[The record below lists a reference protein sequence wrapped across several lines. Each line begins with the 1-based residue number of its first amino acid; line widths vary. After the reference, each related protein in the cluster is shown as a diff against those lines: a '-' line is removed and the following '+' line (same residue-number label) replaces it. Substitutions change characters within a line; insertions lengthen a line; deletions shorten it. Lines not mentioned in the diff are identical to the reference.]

1 MEKALKK
8 VIRKH
13 ALVNASEYNG
23 KANTQAVLSKVLA
36 EKPKL
41 KKEISIV
48 GKATATIVKEI
59 NLLSLEKQKNELKK
73 FGKIKKP
80 EKKQREGLPELPEA
94 KKGKA
99 VLRFAPEPNGYLHL
113 GHLKAA
119 VLSYLYA
126 KKYKGKVFLR
136 FDDTN
141 PEREKKEF
149 YKAIRDDL
157 KSFGLEFDKEIK
169 ESDYMEKFY
178 RLAEELIKKG
188 KFYVCTCP
196 QPKLREMRANKTA
209 CECRGRNEK
218 ENLKLWKKML
228 KNAEKGSMIVR
239 LKTDPGHPN
248 PALREPSMLRIID
261 VPHPLKG
268 KKYRVYPLYNFACT
282 VMDHILKVTHVLRDK
297 GFENDA
303 RIQET
308 LYDIFDWKKPVTI
321 QFGRLKTV
329 AGIPMKKRKI
339 LEMIREGK
347 LSGFDDIR
355 LPNPRNLLKRGFK
368 PEAIKRLIEEIGPSK
383 SDINISI
390 TTLES
395 YNRQIIDSLSPRY
408 FFVGQPIEIR
418 LDKVSKKSV
427 KAPLFPRK
435 RKYRKIPVSRK
446 IFVEKLDFVQHK
458 NKEIR
463 LMHFC
468 NIMLNKK
475 SKVTSIRLKDV
486 PKIHW
491 VSSRNVKISIMMPN
505 GKLVDG
511 LAEPEIKK
519 IKPDQTVQFER
530 IGFARCDEKGLFYFA
545 HK

>member
-1 MEKALKK
+1 MEKIIK
-8 VIRKH
+8 KH
-13 ALVNASEYNG
+13 ALLNAVEYNG
-23 KANTQAVLSKVLA
+23 KANAQAVLGKVLA
-36 EKPKL
+36 EKPDL
-41 KKEISIV
+41 KKNMAKLGKAV
-48 GKATATIVKEI
+48 GKTVKEI
-59 NLLSLEKQKNELKK
+59 NSWPLEKQQKELKK

-94 KKGKA
+94 KMGKV

-141 PEREKKEF
+141 PERERKEF

-157 KSFGLEFDKEIK
+157 KTFGLKFDKEVK
-169 ESDYMEKFY
+169 ESDYMEEFY
-178 RLAEELIKKG
+178 KLAEELIKKG

-196 QPKLREMRANKTA
+196 QEKIREMRAKKAT
-209 CECRGRNEK
+209 CECRERKEK

-228 KNAEKGSMIVR
+228 KNAKQGEMIVR
-239 LKTDPGHPN
+239 MKTDPEHIN
-248 PALREPSMLRIID
+248 PALREPSMFRIIET
-261 VPHPLKG
+261 PHPLKG

-282 VMDHILKVTHVLRDK
+282 VMDHLLKMTHILRDK

-303 RIQET
+303 KIQEM
-308 LYDIFDWKKPVTI
+308 LYDIFEWKTPVTI

-347 LSGFDDIR
+347 LKGFDDIR

-368 PEAIKRLIEEIGPSK
+368 PESIKRLIEEIGPSK
-383 SDINISI
+383 ADINISI
-390 TTLES
+390 TTLET

-408 FFVGQPIEIR
+408 FFVGQPIEIK

-435 RKYRKIPVSRK
+435 KKYRKIPVTKK

-458 NKEIR
+458 NKEVR

-468 NIMLNKK
+468 NIILNKK
-475 SKVTSIRLKDV
+475 SKVTSIRLKDI

-491 VSSRNVKISIMMPN
+491 VSSRNVKIRVMMPN
-505 GKLVDG
+505 GKEIEG

-519 IKPDQTVQFER
+519 VKPDQTVQFER
-530 IGFARCDEKGLFYFA
+530 IGFARCDKPSMFYFA

>member
-1 MEKALKK
+1 MKDIIKK
-8 VIRKH
+8 HV
-13 ALVNASEYNG
+13 LLNAIEYNG
-23 KANTQAVLSKVLA
+23 KANAQAVLGKVLA
-36 EKPKL
+36 EKPEL
-41 KKEISIV
+41 KKNMAKL
-48 GKATATIVKEI
+48 GKEVEKTVKEV
-59 NLLSLEKQKNELKK
+59 NSWSLEKQKKELKK

-80 EKKQREGLPELPEA
+80 EKKQREGLSELPEA
-94 KKGKA
+94 KMGKV

-149 YKAIRDDL
+149 YKAIKDDL
-157 KSFGLEFDKEIK
+157 KKFGLKFDKEVK
-169 ESDYMEKFY
+169 ESDYMEEFY
-178 RLAEELIKKG
+178 KLAEELIKKD

-196 QPKLREMRANKTA
+196 QEKIREMRAKKAA
-209 CECRGRNEK
+209 CNCRQRK
-218 ENLKLWKKML
+218 KKDNLKLWKKML
-228 KNAEKGSMIVR
+228 KNAKQGEMIVR
-239 LKTDPGHPN
+239 MKTDPEHIN
-248 PALREPSMLRIID
+248 PALREPSMFRIID
-261 VPHPLKG
+261 TPHPLKG

-282 VMDHILKVTHVLRDK
+282 MMDHLLKVTHVLRDK

-303 RIQET
+303 KIQEM
-308 LYDIFDWKKPVTI
+308 LYNVFEWKTPVTI
-321 QFGRLKTV
+321 QFGRLKSV

-347 LSGFDDIR
+347 LKGFDDIR
-355 LPNPRNLLKRGFK
+355 LPNPRNLLKRGFR

-383 SDINISI
+383 ADINISI
-390 TTLES
+390 TTLET

-408 FFVGQPIEIR
+408 FFIGQPIEIK

-435 RKYRKIPVSRK
+435 RKYRKIPVTKK

-458 NKEIR
+458 NKEVR

-468 NIMLNKK
+468 NIILNKR
-475 SKVTSIRLKDV
+475 SKVTSIRLKDI

-491 VSSRNVKISIMMPN
+491 VSSKNVKIRVVMPN
-505 GKLVDG
+505 GKEIEG
-511 LAEPEIKK
+511 LAEPDIKK
-519 IKPDQTVQFER
+519 VKPDQTIQFER
-530 IGFARCDEKGLFYFA
+530 IGFARCDKSGLFYFA